1 MVEVVNEGTTEV
13 HRAPRGSTVTPWT
26 VWARLP
32 GPVRTP
38 SRQLIA
44 LARRRSARGTPLP
57 SGAPLPLL
65 PESAVQLRT
74 RYGGFWFD
82 SEDKKLTP
90 WIRRQATWEED
101 VLRLFRAT
109 VRPGMTV
116 IDIGANVGFHTV
128 VLSRLVGP
136 TGTVHAF
143 EPMPVTL
150 ELLSANL
157 WRHSCTNVT
166 VHPLALGDRSG
177 TTMLE
182 PDPDGRS
189 GAHLGESGFL
199 VSLGILDDSLP
210 ELHADLI
217 KVDVEGAES
226 MVLHGGAALIARSPN
241 LTILAEFRAGTH
253 LDGRSGDHVLMLYES
268 LGLGL
273 NLLRSDGVP
282 VPATRDAI
290 LDAASRVETLNIVLK
305 K

>member
-1 MVEVVNEGTTEV
+1 MIKVVNEGTTELAGNS
-13 HRAPRGSTVTPWT
+13 RASTLTPWT
-26 VWARLP
+26 VWSRLP
-32 GPVRTP
+32 EPVRTP
-38 SRQLIA
+38 TRQLIA
-44 LARRRSARGTPLP
+44 LARRVSAHGTPLP
-57 SGAPLPLL
+57 PGARAPLPS
-65 PESAVQLRT
+65 SAVQLRT

-82 SEDKKLTP
+82 GEDKKLTP

-101 VLRLFRAT
+101 VLRLFRAN

-116 IDIGANVGFHTV
+116 LDVGANVGFHTV
-128 VLSRLVGP
+128 ALARLVGAS
-136 TGTVHAF
+136 GSVHAF

-157 WRHSCTNVT
+157 WRHRCTNVT

-189 GAHLGESGFL
+189 GAHLGDSGFL
-199 VSLGILDDSLP
+199 VAMGILDDSFP
-210 ELHADLI
+210 DVHVDVI

-241 LTILAEFRAGTH
+241 LLIVAEFRTGTH
-253 LDGRSGDHVLMLYES
+253 LDGRSADHVLMLYES
-268 LGLGL
+268 LGLEL

-290 LDAASRVETLNIVLK
+290 LDAASRVDTLNIVLRK
-305 K
+305 R